1 MPRRSNVIRNL
12 PASVRN
18 QAEQRMIETGFSDYF
33 GLTQWLLRQGYR
45 ISEDSLWRYGK
56 KLQQR
61 IAATELAVRQAR
73 AAAEVAPGREDEIR
87 QAVMRLIEGKILA
100 ALIEIEELPPQAVV
114 RLAHAVAD
122 MARAALSQ
130 QRRADQVTR
139 GVDELQRAAPQPE
152 KSHEP
157 KLEYRPRLT
166 DDLSTCVTSAI
177 ARPPAPNR

>member
-1 MPRRSNVIRNL
+1 
-12 PASVRN
+12 
-18 QAEQRMIETGFSDYF
+18 MIETGLSEYF

-61 IAATELAVRQAR
+61 ITATELAVRQAR

-114 RLAHAVAD
+114 RMGHAGTG
-122 MARAALSQ
+122 MAP
-130 QRRADQVTR
+130 
-139 GVDELQRAAPQPE
+139 AAPLHHTRAVDGP
-152 KSHEP
+152 S
-157 KLEYRPRLT
+157 
-166 DDLSTCVTSAI
+166 
-177 ARPPAPNR
+177 